1 MKIPTETYEEKYS
14 QYIKALQWLSDLGIK
29 LDSGRTSN
37 YEKVL
42 KTWKDEYKTASIDQA
57 KSVFV
62 DFVSSVFEIN
72 DLIQIYKSFKNESVE
87 DLSLIIEKLKKAV
100 NGPC

>member
-1 MKIPTETYEEKYS
+1 MKIPTATYEEKYS

-42 KTWKDEYKTASIDQA
+42 KGEESAEYKTASIDP
-57 KSVFV
+57 S
-62 DFVSSVFEIN
+62 
-72 DLIQIYKSFKNESVE
+72 
-87 DLSLIIEKLKKAV
+87 
-100 NGPC
+100 G